1 MHTMS
6 KTIEKMAPLCSV
18 CGKKATLE
26 NTLKLPACEV
36 HVTVPT
42 QIPLCPNCDTKMTLK
57 TGKKLSFWSCPDYP
71 NCFGT
76 RNLFTPMEEPD
87 ML

>member
-1 MHTMS
+1 MHAVS
-6 KTIEKMAPLCSV
+6 KTIEKTASLCAV

-26 NTLKLPACEV
+26 NTLKLPSCDV
-36 HVTVPT
+36 HVNVPTTVP
-42 QIPLCPNCDTKMTLK
+42 PCPNCDAKMIIK

>member
-1 MHTMS
+1 MHAVS
-6 KTIEKMAPLCSV
+6 KTVEKTITLCAV
-18 CGKKATLE
+18 CGKKSTTM
-26 NTLKLPACEV
+26 NTLNLPSCET
-36 HVTVPT
+36 HVNVPT
-42 QIPLCPNCDTKMTLK
+42 TIPPCPNCDTKMVLK
-57 TGKKLSFWSCPDYP
+57 TGKKHSFWSCPDYP